1 MKSWIRIAG
10 AALVVAVAGY
20 FVWQSQ
26 RPPSLP
32 DGIFETNGR
41 IEADQVQ
48 IATKF
53 AGRIAEILAR
63 EGDMVEAGQTLARMD
78 TEELKAQLN
87 VAEAQARRAEKA
99 LLETEAMVAQR
110 KGEQTYAKQEFD
122 RTEQVHR
129 EGYATAEKLDQRR
142 SALNTADAAFRASEA
157 GVEEAKAAIEAA
169 NADVR
174 RYKSQLD
181 EAVLKAP
188 KRGRIQYRLAEPG
201 EVRAAG
207 GNILTLLDLT
217 DVYMTVF
224 LPASA
229 AGSTAL
235 GGEARII
242 LDPVPQYV
250 IPAEVTFVA
259 AQAQFT
265 PKAVE
270 TAEEREKLM
279 FRVKLSIDPALLRKH
294 EDRVK
299 TGVRGVAYVR
309 TTGAAEWPE
318 TLQIKLPQ

>member
-1 MKSWIRIAG
+1 MKNWIKIAG
-10 AALVVAVAGY
+10 AALVAIAVGY

-26 RPPSLP
+26 RAPSLP
-32 DGIFETNGR
+32 NGIFETNGR

-53 AGRIAEILAR
+53 AGRIADILAK

-78 TEELKAQLN
+78 TEELQAQLN
-87 VAEAQARRAEKA
+87 VAEAQARRTEKA

-110 KGEQTYAKQEFD
+110 KGEQTYARQEFD

-181 EAVLKAP
+181 EAVLQAP

-207 GNILTLLDLT
+207 GSILTLLDLT

-224 LPASA
+224 SARIRCRFNGAGRRSADHSRSGPAVCDPGPGHVCRGTGTVHA
-229 AGSTAL
+229 QGCRNGGGTRKVDVQ
-235 GGEARII
+235 GEAV
-242 LDPVPQYV
+242 D
-250 IPAEVTFVA
+250 
-259 AQAQFT
+259 
-265 PKAVE
+265 
-270 TAEEREKLM
+270 
-279 FRVKLSIDPALLRKH
+279 
-294 EDRVK
+294 
-299 TGVRGVAYVR
+299 
-309 TTGAAEWPE
+309 
-318 TLQIKLPQ
+318 